1 MTSYIIHLKVDFY
14 ELHSA
19 QSCPEC

>member
-1 MTSYIIHLKVDFY
+1 MTSYIIYLKVDFY

-19 QSCPEC
+19 QSCPQC